1 MQVVAI
7 IQARMGS
14 TRLPGKVMELIAGE
28 TMLARVVERTRRAS
42 LIDSVVVV
50 TTMGRMD
57 EPIVGECK
65 KLNAP
70 VFRGSED
77 DVLDRY
83 YRAAFACHAENV
95 VRITSDCP
103 LIDPEEIDKVVREFL
118 DCKSDYASN
127 CLERT
132 YPRGLDTE
140 VMTIKTLTRVWQEA
154 REDYQRTHVTPYI
167 YQNPGLFKLCSVKAD
182 ADYSNHRWTVDT
194 AEDLTF
200 IRSIYQCLD
209 QGVDFGWKDVLRAL
223 GKEPQLMELN
233 RNIPQKAM
241 EEG

>member
-28 TMLARVVERTRRAS
+28 TMLARVVKRTRRAS
-42 LIDSVVVV
+42 LIDSVVVA
-50 TTMGRMD
+50 TTVGRMD
-57 EPIVGECK
+57 EPIVEECK
-65 KLNAP
+65 KLNAS
-70 VFRGSED
+70 VFRGNGD

-83 YRAAFACHAENV
+83 YRAALACHAQSV

-118 DCKSDYASN
+118 NHKSDYASN

-140 VMTIKTLTRVWQEA
+140 VMTIETLARAWKEA
-154 REDYQRTHVTPYI
+154 REHYQRAHVTPYI
-167 YQNPGLFKLCSVKAD
+167 YQNPKLFKLCSVKAD
-182 ADYSNHRWTVDT
+182 EDYSTHRWTVDT
-194 AEDLTF
+194 PEDLTF
-200 IRSIYQCLD
+200 IRAIYQRLD
-209 QGVDFGWKDVLRAL
+209 QGVDFDWKDVLRAL
-223 GKEPQLMELN
+223 GKEPQLMQLN
-233 RNIPQKAM
+233 RNIHQKAM

>member
-1 MQVVAI
+1 MQVAAI

-28 TMLARVVERTRRAS
+28 TMLARVVKRTRRAS
-42 LIDSVVVV
+42 LIDSVVVA

-57 EPIVGECK
+57 EPIVEECK
-65 KLNAP
+65 KLNAS
-70 VFRGSED
+70 VFRGNED

-83 YRAAFACHAENV
+83 YRAALACHAQSV

-103 LIDPEEIDKVVREFL
+103 LIDPEEIDRVVREFL
-118 DCKSDYASN
+118 EHKSDYAGN

-140 VMTIKTLTRVWQEA
+140 VMTIEALAKAWKEA
-154 REDYQRTHVTPYI
+154 REHYQRAHVTPYI
-167 YQNPGLFKLCSVKAD
+167 YQNPKLFKLCSVKAD
-182 ADYSNHRWTVDT
+182 GDYSNHRWTVDT
-194 AEDLTF
+194 LEDLTF
-200 IRSIYQCLD
+200 IRSIYQRLD
-209 QGVDFGWKDVLRAL
+209 QGVDFGWKDVLRTL

-233 RNIPQKAM
+233 RNIHQKAM
-241 EEG
+241 GEG

>member
-28 TMLARVVERTRRAS
+28 TMLARVVRRTRRAS

-83 YRAAFACHAENV
+83 YRAALDCHAQSA

-103 LIDPEEIDKVVREFL
+103 LIDSEEIDKVVREFL

-140 VMTIKTLTRVWQEA
+140 VMTIEALARAWKEA
-154 REDYQRTHVTPYI
+154 REHYQRAHVTPYI
-167 YQNPGLFKLCSVKAD
+167 YQNPKLFKLCSVKGD
-182 ADYSNHRWTVDT
+182 ENYSTHRWTVDT
-194 AEDLTF
+194 PDDLTF
-200 IRSIYQCLD
+200 IRAIYQRLD
-209 QGVDFGWKDVLRAL
+209 RGVDSGWKDVLRVL
-223 GKEPQLMELN
+223 SKEPQLIELN
-233 RNIPQKAM
+233 RNIQQKGM

>member
-28 TMLARVVERTRRAS
+28 TMLVRVVKRTRRAS
-42 LIDSVVVV
+42 LIDSVVVA

-57 EPIVGECK
+57 EPIVEECK

-83 YRAAFACHAENV
+83 YRAALACHAANV

-140 VMTIKTLTRVWQEA
+140 VMTIEALGRAWQEA
-154 REDYQRTHVTPYI
+154 REHYQRAHVTPYI
-167 YQNPGLFKLCSVKAD
+167 YENPRLFKLCSVKTHGN
-182 ADYSNHRWTVDT
+182 YSKHRWTVDT
-194 AEDLTF
+194 PEDLTF
-200 IRSIYQCLD
+200 IRAIYQRLD
-209 QGVDFGWKDVLRAL
+209 QRVDSSWKEILSVLS
-223 GKEPQLMELN
+223 KEPQLVELN
-233 RNIPQKAM
+233 RNIHQKAM